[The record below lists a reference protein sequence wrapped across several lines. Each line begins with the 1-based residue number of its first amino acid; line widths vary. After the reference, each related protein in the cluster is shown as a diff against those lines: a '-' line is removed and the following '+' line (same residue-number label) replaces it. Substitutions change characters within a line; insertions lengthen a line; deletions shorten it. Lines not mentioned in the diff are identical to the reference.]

1 MELLFLYFISPQ
13 AHLFS
18 VYGEYNNHVFNTVYN
33 TDIYIYNTDNKCGY
47 SNLFDS
53 GVT

>member
-18 VYGEYNNHVFNTVYN
+18 AIGEYNNHVFNTVYN
-33 TDIYIYNTDNKCGY
+33 TDIYNTDNKCGY
-47 SNLFDS
+47 SNLFDR